1 MKVLWFSNR
10 ILNDLSSIKSGS
22 WLFAMREIIE
32 KDVHIVN
39 ITDDISVKKV
49 QYSRVGS
56 VEEYVLPRY
65 PLHNGLPA
73 SSHVSEILDIVKKV
87 SPDIIHIWGTEQ
99 YWGLLLS
106 RGYLSNWKV
115 IVEIQGLMDSCA
127 NVFYGGLNVD
137 ELKRCKALKE
147 ILRPSEC
154 LDRKHRAFL
163 HTAQYERE
171 IISTS
176 QFISTQSN
184 WVRNQIGM
192 FTKND
197 ATIYKTLL
205 PIRRGFV
212 ESKKWDS
219 TTGVNKRLLIFTST
233 AYSTPFKGLHILIK
247 ALSTLKN
254 KYPDCLLRIAG
265 INLYDKPFWR
275 LSGYER
281 MLLHLID
288 KYDVRKN
295 IEFLGKINEQQIID
309 QLYQTCVYV
318 NPSLVESYSAAAAEA
333 LLLGVP
339 SVLAYSGAMPDF
351 SEELAVCLYYSPMD
365 YIACAMQI
373 DTLYREGEIR
383 SQLTCNAIKIMTKKC
398 DFENIRQTQL
408 SIYDN
413 IIKSHHH

>member
-39 ITDDISVKKV
+39 ITDDISVKQV

-295 IEFLGKINEQQIID
+295 IEFLGKLMNNKLLISC
-309 QLYQTCVYV
+309 TK
-318 NPSLVESYSAAAAEA
+318 LVFTSI
-333 LLLGVP
+333 LL
-339 SVLAYSGAMPDF
+339 
-351 SEELAVCLYYSPMD
+351 
-365 YIACAMQI
+365 
-373 DTLYREGEIR
+373 
-383 SQLTCNAIKIMTKKC
+383 
-398 DFENIRQTQL
+398 
-408 SIYDN
+408 
-413 IIKSHHH
+413 